1 MDSNQLQK
9 ATQGISV
16 SQQEQSSLPDHL
28 RPIAGILQPEES
40 KILKLKYIVRRI
52 SETPAID
59 IGRHAKGLLFRLHTI
74 TGWKLPDD
82 EYFLNTLVSEF
93 TQYLVEKCGD
103 LNPEEIAHA
112 FRNHSLEVKDWGKS
126 MNLSLIDEPIREYRI
141 KRRELS
147 ELEERLSNQQ
157 EWANAGELPPAQC
170 DWSEEWT
177 QLKEKAK
184 NGQIRNAVIITPIY
198 DWLVREGILKLSNEE
213 KWELIRLCK
222 DQYLVQV
229 KNDLNEM
236 AGSTEAKSAEGNR
249 LREVVNKMN
258 NADWKKDVDIM
269 ARLIT
274 LSKVQAV
281 RELAMTESI

>member
-1 MDSNQLQK
+1 M
-9 ATQGISV
+9 
-16 SQQEQSSLPDHL
+16 

-40 KILKLKYIVRRI
+40 KILSLKYILPRI
-52 SETPAID
+52 KDTSAID
-59 IGRHAKGLLFRLHTI
+59 VGRHAKGLLFRLHTI

-112 FRNHSLEVKDWGKS
+112 FRNYSLEIKDWGKS

-147 ELEERLSNQQ
+147 ELEDRLSNQRKC
-157 EWANAGELPPAQC
+157 AKKGELPPAQC
-170 DWSEEWT
+170 DWSDEWV

-184 NGQIRNAVIITPIY
+184 NGQIRSAVILTPIY
-198 DWLVREGILKLSNEE
+198 DWLVREGILMLSNEE
-213 KWELIRLCK
+213 KWDLIAICK
-222 DQYLVQV
+222 DQYLGQV
-229 KNDLNEM
+229 KNELNDM
-236 AGSTEAKSAEGNR
+236 AGTPESKSAEANR
-249 LREVVNKMN
+249 LRDAMEKMEGSH
-258 NADWKKDVDIM
+258 WRKDVDIM

-274 LSKVQAV
+274 MSKVQAV
-281 RELAMTESI
+281 RELAMTETI